1 MADETTMLTIPEAA
15 RQLGLD
21 EGAVRLRIARRK
33 LAARR
38 RDGEWLVLLPRHAPA
53 AGPAAAAHNGT
64 AGAPMTACA
73 PERASPPATP
83 PAGQPAIPPAAPDP
97 ATALTAELAALRG
110 QLEATVPVVE
120 QVGRLIAGAQER
132 LAAARDGATAAGGQM
147 APPARVLTREALLRR
162 AFVLDEAALARLDRV
177 LAGLDAPRRY
187 LIATGD
193 GLRAEADSLAAL
205 LSAPPAAA
213 LPITGLTASTAGS
226 GPTRA
231 VISLR
236 GAGRSGTIAYDVT
249 GDAAEVLHLAG
260 QLEAWV
266 DGITPW
272 YARLA
277 VTDLTGVI
285 VGLGLL
291 AWLTAV
297 VVTNRGAAG
306 GLLPFPEALLAP
318 FSAPAG
324 AAGLALALLAALGL
338 LAVSALLD
346 RLKRWLLPVATFAIG
361 PGRRRHQRLVA
372 VRTQVL
378 GLGIALPI
386 LAVLAFC
393 WLGGAG

>member
-21 EGAVRLRIARRK
+21 EGAVRLWIARRK

-53 AGPAAAAHNGT
+53 AGPAAAARNGT

-73 PERASPPATP
+73 PAHASPPATP
-83 PAGQPAIPPAAPDP
+83 PAGQPPIPPAAPDP

-260 QLEAWV
+260 QLEAWL

-277 VTDLTGVI
+277 VTDLTGVV